1 MGAMNL
7 TEGPRRSAL
16 AVVLLLSLGGN
27 AFLGGY
33 LFGRGG
39 PTGDHPP
46 FGFPGGPPPGMPGGP
61 PGGPPRPDHMAE
73 RLLEKLSGPDAAVVR
88 TFLDENR
95 AFFDAEDQRR
105 RGFPGRLRAALTAE
119 PFDAAA
125 FERVLAEHDE
135 GEYQA
140 HRRLRQALTA
150 AAAALSPE
158 ARRLLT
164 TLEPPRPPPPPPRW

>member
-1 MGAMNL
+1 MGAMSL

-39 PTGDHPP
+39 PVGDRPP

-61 PGGPPRPDHMAE
+61 PRPDHMAE
-73 RLLEKLSGPDAAVVR
+73 RLLEKLAAPDAAVVR
-88 TFLDENR
+88 AFLDENR

-105 RGFPGRLRAALTAE
+105 RGFPDRLRAALTAD
-119 PFDAAA
+119 PFDPAA
-125 FERVLAEHDE
+125 FDRLLAEHDE

-164 TLEPPRPPPPPPRW
+164 TLEPPRPPPPPGPPPRW

>member
-1 MGAMNL
+1 MSL

-39 PTGDHPP
+39 PAGDHPP
-46 FGFPGGPPPGMPGGP
+46 FGFPGGPP

-73 RLLEKLSGPDAAVVR
+73 RLLDKLSGPDAEAVR
-88 TFLDENR
+88 AFLDENR
-95 AFFDAEDQRR
+95 AFFDAEDRRR
-105 RGFPGRLRAALTAE
+105 RGFPDRLRAALTAE

-125 FERVLAEHDE
+125 FDRVLAEHDE

-150 AAAALSPE
+150 TAAALSPE

-164 TLEPPRPPPPPPRW
+164 TLEPPRPPPGPPPGLPPGPPPRW

>member
-39 PTGDHPP
+39 PVGDHPP
-46 FGFPGGPPPGMPGGP
+46 FDFHGGPPPGAPGGPPP
-61 PGGPPRPDHMAE
+61 RPDHIAE
-73 RLLEKLSGPDAAVVR
+73 RLLEKLSGTDAAVVR
-88 TFLDENR
+88 AFLDENR

-105 RGFPGRLRAALTAE
+105 RAFPGRLRAALTA
-119 PFDAAA
+119 
-125 FERVLAEHDE
+125 
-135 GEYQA
+135 
-140 HRRLRQALTA
+140 
-150 AAAALSPE
+150 
-158 ARRLLT
+158 
-164 TLEPPRPPPPPPRW
+164 